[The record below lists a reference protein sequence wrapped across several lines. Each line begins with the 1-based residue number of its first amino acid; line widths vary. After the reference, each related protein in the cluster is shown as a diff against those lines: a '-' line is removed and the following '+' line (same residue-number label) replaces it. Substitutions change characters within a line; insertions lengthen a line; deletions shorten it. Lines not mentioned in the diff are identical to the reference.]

1 MNDGRS
7 WPGNGVE
14 IGLTLYGRPYT
25 KKNSQRI
32 AKNKKTG
39 ARFVKPSANYE
50 AYEKN
55 CLAQIP
61 HCMRLFI
68 EEPVN
73 VRCVYWMPTRHRVD
87 LVNLLEAT
95 DDILVNAGLLKD
107 DNAQII
113 VSHDGSR
120 ARFDKENPRVEIV
133 ITRAEE
139 KRAQTAEDCDRP
151 VIRAITDTIHTHT
164 T

>member
-1 MNDGRS
+1 MNDVNG
-7 WPGNGVE
+7 WPGNGAE

-25 KKNSQRI
+25 KKNSARI
-32 AKNKKTG
+32 LKNQKTG
-39 ARFVKPSANYE
+39 APFVKPSANYE

-68 EEPVN
+68 NEPVN
-73 VRCVYWMPTRHRVD
+73 VRCVYWMPTRHKVD

-95 DDILVNAGLLKD
+95 ADILVKAGLLQD

-113 VSHDGSR
+113 ASHDGSR
-120 ARFDKENPRVEIV
+120 VRYSKENPRVEIV

-139 KRAQTAEDCDRP
+139 KYTR
-151 VIRAITDTIHTHT
+151 VINAPRRYRIARGRL
-164 T
+164 

>member
-1 MNDGRS
+1 MNDVNG
-7 WPGNGVE
+7 WPGNGAE

-25 KKNSQRI
+25 KKNSARI
-32 AKNKKTG
+32 LKNQKTG
-39 ARFVKPSANYE
+39 APFVKPSANYE
-50 AYEKN
+50 AYENN

-68 EEPVN
+68 NEPVN
-73 VRCVYWMPTRHRVD
+73 VRCVYWMPTRHKVD

-95 DDILVNAGLLKD
+95 ADILVKAGLLQD

-113 VSHDGSR
+113 ASHDGSR
-120 ARFDKENPRVEIV
+120 VRYSKENPRVEIV

-139 KRAQTAEDCDRP
+139 KYTR
-151 VIRAITDTIHTHT
+151 VINAPRRYRIARGRL
-164 T
+164 